1 MVTFDTLNHCLNY
14 HNEDKFYEDIYP
26 AGLGHAD
33 VCM

>member
-14 HNEDKFYEDIYP
+14 HNEDKSYEDIDP
-26 AGLGHAD
+26 AALVDAD